1 MEEERAKK
9 GWKKTQGFQNW
20 SSISVIEQKDA
31 SGWEDWNKPMSTQ
44 SVYFTK
50 RTEAAK
56 EDGPV
61 KISAV
66 NIRHEILVLA

>member
-1 MEEERAKK
+1 
-9 GWKKTQGFQNW
+9 
-20 SSISVIEQKDA
+20 
-31 SGWEDWNKPMSTQ
+31 MSTQ